1 VHSSGPGAIP
11 DSGSTTVT
19 ESRRNIGLLFGFL
32 TLAAAVALARDVAGA
47 RAGSGRVTVAIVF
60 GALLLAFIAGWI
72 AQARRRAHLEITAEA
87 ISYVR
92 RDGQVSALS
101 RRPGA
106 ELYFVKQ
113 HAAPLSRTWTLGLTS
128 IGADTILSPLSFFS
142 RAAVQQAC
150 RAHGWPFDD
159 HDQIIR

>member
-1 VHSSGPGAIP
+1 VHSSAPGAIP

-32 TLAAAVALARDVAGA
+32 TLVAAAALARGVAGG
-47 RAGSGRVTVAIVF
+47 RTGSGRVTVAVIF
-60 GALLLAFIAGWI
+60 GVLLLAFIAGWI
-72 AQARRRAHLEITAEA
+72 AQARRRAHLEIAADA
-87 ISYVR
+87 IRYVR

-101 RRPGA
+101 REPGA
-106 ELYFVKQ
+106 ELHFVKQ

-128 IGADTILSPLSFFS
+128 TGTDTVLSPLSFFS